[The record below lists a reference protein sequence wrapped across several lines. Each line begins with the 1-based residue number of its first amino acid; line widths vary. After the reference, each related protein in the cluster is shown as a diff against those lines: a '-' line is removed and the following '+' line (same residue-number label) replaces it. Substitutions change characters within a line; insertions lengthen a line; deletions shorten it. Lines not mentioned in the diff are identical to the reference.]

1 MEDPNAIEKREV
13 PEENKES
20 NEEKIQQVT
29 RTIGDGKKMDASPL
43 SISAVPSS
51 RRVLPV
57 KPLPSIFE

>member
-29 RTIGDGKKMDASPL
+29 RTIGDNKKMDASPL
-43 SISAVPSS
+43 SISNVPTS

-57 KPLPSIFE
+57 KPLPSIS